1 MQIVAVTVDP
11 PDKLLKVKNKIDAE
25 FNFISDPD
33 LKLMD
38 QFGLRHENGNPI
50 GGDIARPATLL
61 VSKEG
66 TLLWSFYPENY
77 RIRPRP
83 NDVLAAAKKAMGG

>member
-25 FNFISDPD
+25 FNFVSDPN

-38 QFGLRHENGNPI
+38 QFGLRHEDGNPV
-50 GGDIARPATLL
+50 GGDISRPANLL
-61 VSKEG
+61 LSKDG
-66 TLLWSFYPENY
+66 KLLWSYYADNY
-77 RIRPRP
+77 RVRPRP
-83 NDVLAAAKKAMGG
+83 EDVLLAAKKAMGG

>member
-50 GGDIARPATLL
+50 GGDIARPADS
-61 VSKEG
+61 VSVEG
-66 TLLWSFYPENY
+66 GHAAVV
-77 RIRPRP
+77 
-83 NDVLAAAKKAMGG
+83 VLSGKLSHPPAT